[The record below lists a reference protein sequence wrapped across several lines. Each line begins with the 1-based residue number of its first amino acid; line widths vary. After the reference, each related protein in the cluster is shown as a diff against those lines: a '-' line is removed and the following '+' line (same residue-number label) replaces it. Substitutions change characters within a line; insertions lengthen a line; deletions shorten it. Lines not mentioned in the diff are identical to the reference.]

1 MTAVVD
7 TQHNPISLA
16 QAEETVYRRMKVFTP
31 SSYDADLTMD
41 GTAQTGAL
49 ATGVKLGQ
57 GVVQFCNL
65 GATTEAIRVAFGTS
79 AADAG
84 NNLNIAGSLATTG
97 YYIPAAADAGSA
109 AFVVLGVPLDATH
122 YAVANA
128 VLGDT
133 QTVAVNQGV

>member
-1 MTAVVD
+1 MPGPVHTTD
-7 TQHNPISLA
+7 KYGRTIGGD
-16 QAEETVYRRMKVFTP
+16 FTP

-49 ATGVKLGQ
+49 ATGATK
-57 GVVQFCNL
+57 VQFANL

-79 AADAG
+79 ASDAG
-84 NNLNIAGSLATTG
+84 DNLNIATGAATTG
-97 YYIPAAADAGSA
+97 YYIPAAADAGGASVA
-109 AFVVLGVPLDATH
+109 ILGVPVTATH

-128 VLGDT
+128 VASDT